1 MRFNITARRFKL
13 SDELKEFTQSEAFRL
28 KKYYDGII
36 DTEVIL
42 GWEKK
47 TRTAEIK
54 IAVFGTI
61 LTAKEQSEDMK
72 LAVRQ
77 AVDKLERQLIKYKDK
92 LKGFGRGKAVDSSA
106 FTDEAGIVRDNIKS

>member
-13 SDELKEFTQSEAFRL
+13 TEDLKEFAQTEAFRL

-47 TRTAEIK
+47 TRSAEIK
-54 IAVFGTI
+54 ISVFGTV
-61 LTAKEQSEDMK
+61 LTAKEESEDMK
-72 LAVRQ
+72 LAIRQ

-92 LKGFGRGKAVDSSA
+92 LRGFDRDKAVDPSS
-106 FTDEAGIVRDNIKS
+106 FKEEAEMTGEK

>member
-13 SDELKEFTQSEAFRL
+13 SEELKEYTQSEAFRL
-28 KKYYDGII
+28 KKYFDGII

-47 TRTAEIK
+47 MRTAEIK
-54 IAVFGTI
+54 IAVCGTT
-61 LTAKEQSEDMK
+61 LTAKEPSEDMK

-92 LKGFGRGKAVDSSA
+92 LRDFGRGKAVDSSA
-106 FTDEAGIVRDNIKS
+106 FQDEAGIAQDLEKS

>member
-1 MRFNITARRFKL
+1 MRFNITARHFKL
-13 SDELKEFTQSEAFRL
+13 SDELKEFTQSETYRL

-47 TRTAEIK
+47 MRSAEIK
-54 IAVFGTI
+54 IAVFGTT

-92 LKGFGRGKAVDSSA
+92 LRGFDREKAVDPSA
-106 FTDEAGIVRDNIKS
+106 FQDEDGIVRDDKKS

>member
-1 MRFNITARRFKL
+1 MRLNITARRFKL
-13 SDELKEFTQSEAFRL
+13 SEELKEFTQTEAFRL

-47 TRTAEIK
+47 TRSAEIK
-54 IAVFGTI
+54 IAVFGTV
-61 LTAKEQSEDMK
+61 LTAKEQSDDMK
-72 LAVRQ
+72 IAIRQ

-92 LKGFGRGKAVDSSA
+92 LRGFDREKAVDTSS
-106 FTDEAGIVRDNIKS
+106 FKEEAGIAREK

>member
-1 MRFNITARRFKL
+1 MRFNITARRFKI
-13 SDELKEFTQSEAFRL
+13 SDELKDFTQSEASRL

-47 TRTAEIK
+47 TRSAEIK

-72 LAVRQ
+72 LAVRH
-77 AVDKLERQLIKYKDK
+77 AVDKLERQLIKYKEK
-92 LKGFGRGKAVDSSA
+92 LKGFDRGKAVDPFA
-106 FTDEAGIVRDNIKS
+106 FQDEAGILQDNKNT

>member
-13 SDELKEFTQSEAFRL
+13 SDELREFAQSEAFRL

-47 TRTAEIK
+47 MRTAEIK

-61 LTAKEQSEDMK
+61 LTAREESEDMK
-72 LAVRQ
+72 LAIRQ
-77 AVDKLERQLIKYKDK
+77 TVDKLERQLIKYKDK
-92 LKGFGRGKAVDSSA
+92 LKGFGRIKAVDPSA
-106 FTDEAGIVRDNIKS
+106 FQDEAGIIQDNKKS

>member
-1 MRFNITARRFKL
+1 MRLNITARKFKL
-13 SDELKEFTQSEAFRL
+13 SEDLKEFTQTEASRL

-36 DTEVIL
+36 DMEVIL

-54 IAVFGTI
+54 TAVFGTV
-61 LTAKEQSEDMK
+61 LTAKEQAEEMK

-77 AVDKLERQLIKYKDK
+77 AVDKLERQLIKYKEK
-92 LKGFGRGKAVDSSA
+92 MRGFDREKAADPSSFQEETELA
-106 FTDEAGIVRDNIKS
+106 REK

>member
-13 SDELKEFTQSEAFRL
+13 SEELKEYTQIEASRL

-47 TRTAEIK
+47 TRSAEIK
-54 IAVFGTI
+54 IAVFGTL
-61 LTAKEQSEDMK
+61 LTAKEGSDDMK
-72 LAVRQ
+72 LAIRQ

-92 LKGFGRGKAVDSSA
+92 LRGFDREKAVESSS
-106 FTDEAGIVRDNIKS
+106 FKEEAGIARGK

>member
-13 SDELKEFTQSEAFRL
+13 SDELKEFTQSEASRL

-47 TRTAEIK
+47 MRTAEIK
-54 IAVFGTI
+54 IAVFGTM
-61 LTAKEQSEDMK
+61 LTAKEKSEDLK

-77 AVDKLERQLIKYKDK
+77 SVDKLERQLIKYKEK
-92 LKGFGRGKAVDSSA
+92 LRGFEREKAIDASA
-106 FTDEAGIVRDNIKS
+106 FQDETEIQQDRIKT

>member
-1 MRFNITARRFKL
+1 MRLNITARRFKL
-13 SDELKEFTQSEAFRL
+13 SEDLKEFTQTEAYRL

-36 DTEVIL
+36 DVEVIL

-54 IAVFGTI
+54 TSVFGTV
-61 LTAKEQSEDMK
+61 LTAKEQAEDMK

-92 LKGFGRGKAVDSSA
+92 LRGFDREKAVDPSSLKE
-106 FTDEAGIVRDNIKS
+106 EAELTREK

>member
-13 SDELKEFTQSEAFRL
+13 SNELKEFTQSEVLRL
-28 KKYYDGII
+28 KKYYNGII

-47 TRTAEIK
+47 ARVAEVK
-54 IAVFGTI
+54 IAVFGTM
-61 LTAKEQSEDMK
+61 LTAKEHSEDMK
-72 LAVRQ
+72 SSIRQ

-92 LKGFGRGKAVDSSA
+92 LRGFERDKAVDQNEPLENVNM
-106 FTDEAGIVRDNIKS
+106 TKENW